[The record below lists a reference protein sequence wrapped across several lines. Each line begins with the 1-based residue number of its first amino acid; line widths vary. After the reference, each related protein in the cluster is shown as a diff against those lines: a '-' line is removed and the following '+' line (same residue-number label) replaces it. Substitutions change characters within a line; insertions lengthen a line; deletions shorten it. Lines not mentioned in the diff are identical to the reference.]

1 MQSFLIILLFFSLF
15 FCITLS
21 EMVYNIFWL
30 VIIYILSA
38 IILIILGNNYLPLL
52 LILIYVGAI
61 TILFLFTIQMVD
73 VYNKI
78 NIIQISMLFFLCFFI
93 KKQSSNHFI
102 LNFYNDS
109 FIFFFGNVF
118 FNNFILIILL
128 TIILLIGLIGVL
140 FLLIENSISKK
151 QNTFLQIKR
160 NIIY

>member
-1 MQSFLIILLFFSLF
+1 
-15 FCITLS
+15 
-21 EMVYNIFWL
+21 MVYNIFWL

-38 IILIILGNNYLPLL
+38 IILIILGNKYLPLL

-78 NIIQISMLFFLCFFI
+78 NIIQISILFFLCFFI
-93 KKQSSNHFI
+93 KKQSSNYQI
-102 LNFYNDS
+102 LNFFNDS

-128 TIILLIGLIGVL
+128 TVILLIGLIGVL

-151 QNTFLQIKR
+151 QNSLLQIKR

>member
-1 MQSFLIILLFFSLF
+1 MQSFLIILLFISLF

-38 IILIILGNNYLPLL
+38 IILVILGNKYLPLL

-73 VYNKI
+73 VYNKL
-78 NIIQISMLFFLCFFI
+78 NIIQISILFFLCFFI
-93 KKQSSNHFI
+93 KKQSIFYPK

-109 FIFFFGNVF
+109 FIYFFGNVF

-128 TIILLIGLIGVL
+128 TMILLIGLIGVL
-140 FLLIENSISKK
+140 FLLIENTISKK
-151 QNTFLQIKR
+151 QNSLQQIKR
-160 NIIY
+160 NILN

>member
-1 MQSFLIILLFFSLF
+1 MQSFLIILLFISLF

-38 IILIILGNNYLPLL
+38 IILVILGNKYLPLL

-73 VYNKI
+73 VYNKL
-78 NIIQISMLFFLCFFI
+78 NIIQISILFFLCFFI
-93 KKQSSNHFI
+93 KKQSIFYPK

-109 FIFFFGNVF
+109 FIYFFGNVF

-128 TIILLIGLIGVL
+128 TMILLIGLIGVL

-151 QNTFLQIKR
+151 QNSLQQIKR
-160 NIIY
+160 NILN